1 MNNIIKLFFCGL
13 ACSLLFP
20 PYFIL
25 PLGFIVFPYLY
36 FFLIN
41 KKIQELSY
49 VKLFTYGFS
58 FGFGLNLIIL
68 FWIREPF
75 LLNLNTK
82 NYSLLGVL
90 LIFYVSI
97 YFGLI
102 FVFLNFFKNNFAKL
116 LMIPVAFVLAEV
128 IRENFVY
135 GFPWTSFAA
144 LLSSNHYF
152 IQLFYYLGTYGT
164 SFFLLCLF
172 LIPVVIFNIRQF
184 KYKKISIFY
193 LTFTLI
199 ILFIL
204 VLLIFIRLNFLE
216 KNNNNEIKFS
226 LNQFNI
232 HQSIKSNSSF
242 YEKRLNQII
251 QTIENGKDTIH
262 IFSENEFPYIIEE
275 DRIVSFFQEK
285 LKNNNS
291 VIIGGIRKN
300 KNKFY
305 NSLYFIT
312 KNDFQ
317 YFDKKILVP
326 FGEFIPFR
334 KYFKF
339 LEYIAGNIDFEKGNQ
354 ERIIDSNTN
363 DFNFIPVICYEIIFF
378 NNLLSDLNHKIPF
391 IINIT
396 NDAWF
401 GNQSGPYQHFYLS
414 RIRSVEFN
422 KFLIRVSNN
431 GVSAIFDN
439 YGRILNYIPLNEKNI
454 INQKIVL
461 PNELNNYFYIHKLI
475 YLIFFLK
482 ILLALFF
489 NYKNEKT

>member
-1 MNNIIKLFFCGL
+1 LNNIIKLFFCGL

-164 SFFLLCLF
+164 SF
-172 LIPVVIFNIRQF
+172 
-184 KYKKISIFY
+184 
-193 LTFTLI
+193 
-199 ILFIL
+199 
-204 VLLIFIRLNFLE
+204 
-216 KNNNNEIKFS
+216 
-226 LNQFNI
+226 
-232 HQSIKSNSSF
+232 
-242 YEKRLNQII
+242 
-251 QTIENGKDTIH
+251 
-262 IFSENEFPYIIEE
+262 
-275 DRIVSFFQEK
+275 
-285 LKNNNS
+285 
-291 VIIGGIRKN
+291 
-300 KNKFY
+300 
-305 NSLYFIT
+305 
-312 KNDFQ
+312 
-317 YFDKKILVP
+317 
-326 FGEFIPFR
+326 
-334 KYFKF
+334 
-339 LEYIAGNIDFEKGNQ
+339 
-354 ERIIDSNTN
+354 
-363 DFNFIPVICYEIIFF
+363 
-378 NNLLSDLNHKIPF
+378 
-391 IINIT
+391 
-396 NDAWF
+396 
-401 GNQSGPYQHFYLS
+401 
-414 RIRSVEFN
+414 
-422 KFLIRVSNN
+422 
-431 GVSAIFDN
+431 
-439 YGRILNYIPLNEKNI
+439 
-454 INQKIVL
+454 
-461 PNELNNYFYIHKLI
+461 
-475 YLIFFLK
+475 
-482 ILLALFF
+482 
-489 NYKNEKT
+489 

>member
-1 MNNIIKLFFCGL
+1 
-13 ACSLLFP
+13 
-20 PYFIL
+20 
-25 PLGFIVFPYLY
+25 
-36 FFLIN
+36 
-41 KKIQELSY
+41 
-49 VKLFTYGFS
+49 
-58 FGFGLNLIIL
+58 
-68 FWIREPF
+68 
-75 LLNLNTK
+75 
-82 NYSLLGVL
+82 L

-262 IFSENEFPYIIEE
+262 I
-275 DRIVSFFQEK
+275 
-285 LKNNNS
+285 
-291 VIIGGIRKN
+291 
-300 KNKFY
+300 
-305 NSLYFIT
+305 
-312 KNDFQ
+312 
-317 YFDKKILVP
+317 
-326 FGEFIPFR
+326 
-334 KYFKF
+334 
-339 LEYIAGNIDFEKGNQ
+339 
-354 ERIIDSNTN
+354 
-363 DFNFIPVICYEIIFF
+363 
-378 NNLLSDLNHKIPF
+378 
-391 IINIT
+391 
-396 NDAWF
+396 
-401 GNQSGPYQHFYLS
+401 
-414 RIRSVEFN
+414 
-422 KFLIRVSNN
+422 
-431 GVSAIFDN
+431 
-439 YGRILNYIPLNEKNI
+439 
-454 INQKIVL
+454 
-461 PNELNNYFYIHKLI
+461 
-475 YLIFFLK
+475 
-482 ILLALFF
+482 
-489 NYKNEKT
+489 